1 MKFLISGGGICGL
14 TTAIA
19 LHRQGFEVA
28 IYEAAETIRAVGA
41 GISLSNNAIR
51 ALKSIDLAKDILAN
65 SIAQQC
71 ARFYTPKGKIL
82 NHTDFQPLVDK
93 FGLPGIISFHRADF
107 HQILL
112 DTIKDKI
119 PFYTNKRGQRVEQ
132 TQNGVV
138 LHFSDG
144 TSTTG
149 DYLLACDGIRSA
161 IRKQFLPNIT
171 PIYAGY
177 TIWRGLLADDA
188 QQIKLETPF
197 KTWGK
202 KGQFGAVPMTN
213 NRIYWFASFKAKA
226 KDKSLKSIR
235 IVDLQKHFEEYHAP
249 IPQILALSKDENLL
263 LNDAEEL
270 PSIPNFAF
278 GRVLLMG
285 DAAHAMTPNLG
296 QGACQAIED
305 AVVLAS
311 LLKKEKVPGETFIRF
326 EKERMPRVREATRI
340 SGNAGKA
347 AHFSNYFSITL
358 RNLVMPLMA
367 KNAFQKQID
376 YLNAI
381 TF

>member
-28 IYEAAETIRAVGA
+28 IYEAAQTIKAAGA
-41 GISLSNNAIR
+41 GISLSSNAIR
-51 ALKSIDLAKDILAN
+51 ALKSIDLAKQILDN
-65 SIAQQC
+65 SVAQKS
-71 ARFYTPKGKIL
+71 ARFYTPNGKIL

-93 FGLPGIISFHRADF
+93 FELPGIISFHRADF

-112 DTIKDKI
+112 EEIKNKI

-132 TQNGVV
+132 TKNGIT

-144 TSTTG
+144 TSATG
-149 DYLLACDGIRSA
+149 NYLLACDGIRSA
-161 IRKQFLPNIT
+161 IRQQFLPNVR
-171 PIYAGY
+171 PVYAGY
-177 TIWRGLLADDA
+177 TIWRGLLTAEE
-188 QQIKLETPF
+188 QQIKIEYPF

-213 NRIYWFASFKAKA
+213 HRIYWFASFKAKA
-226 KDKSLKSIR
+226 KDEKLKSIQVR
-235 IVDLQKHFEEYHAP
+235 DLQKHFKGYHDP
-249 IPQILALSKDENLL
+249 IPQILALSTDENLL
-263 LNDAEEL
+263 WNDAEEL
-270 PSIPNFAF
+270 PPIPNFAF
-278 GRVLLMG
+278 GRVLLLG

-305 AVVLAS
+305 AVVLAMI
-311 LLKKEKVPGETFIRF
+311 LKKETTPEKAFLQF

-340 SGNAGKA
+340 SANAGKA
-347 AHFSNYFSITL
+347 AHFNNYFSIAL
-358 RNLVMPLMA
+358 RNLMMPLMA
-367 KNAFQKQID
+367 KSAFQKQID

-381 TF
+381 AF

>member
-19 LHRQGFEVA
+19 LHQQGFEVA
-28 IYEAAETIRAVGA
+28 IYEAAKEIKAAGA
-41 GISLSNNAIR
+41 GISLSSNAIR
-51 ALKSIDLAKDILAN
+51 ALTSIDLVKEILAA
-65 SIAQQC
+65 SIAQKS
-71 ARFYTPKGKIL
+71 AEFYTPKGKVL

-112 DTIKDKI
+112 DKIKNKI
-119 PFYTNKRGQRVEQ
+119 PFYTSKRGQSIEQ
-132 TQNGVV
+132 KENGVV

-144 TSTTG
+144 TSATG

-161 IRKQFLPNIT
+161 IRQQFLPTAT

-177 TIWRGLLADDA
+177 TIWRGLLIDET
-188 QQIKLETPF
+188 QQIKINFPF

-226 KDKSLKSIR
+226 KDESLKYIR
-235 IVDLQKHFEEYHAP
+235 IADLQKHFKKYHDP
-249 IPQILALSKDENLL
+249 IPQILALSKAENLL

-270 PSIPNFAF
+270 PPIQNFAF
-278 GRVLLMG
+278 NRVLLMG

-305 AVVLAS
+305 AVVLAR
-311 LLKKEKVPGETFIRF
+311 LLKKEITPEQAFIQF

-340 SGNAGKA
+340 SRNAGKT
-347 AHFSNYFSITL
+347 AHFDNFFSIAL
-358 RNLVMPLMA
+358 RNFFMGLMA
-367 KNAFQKQID
+367 KRAFERQID
-376 YLNAI
+376 YLSAI
-381 TF
+381 EF